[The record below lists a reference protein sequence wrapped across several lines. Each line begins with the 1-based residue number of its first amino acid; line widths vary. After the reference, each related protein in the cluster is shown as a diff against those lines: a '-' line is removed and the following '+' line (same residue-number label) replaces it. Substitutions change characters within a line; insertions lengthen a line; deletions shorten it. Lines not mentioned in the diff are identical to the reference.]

1 MKRIVV
7 FTGPSLHPREARKVL
22 DAEYHPPVRR
32 GDILKAIK
40 GPVDIIVIIDGVF
53 HHEPAVAHKEI
64 IEALKMGVKVVGGA
78 SMGALRAS
86 ELDGLGMIGIGY
98 VYHKYKDGSIES
110 DDDVAVAF
118 DPKTLQ
124 PLSDSLVSIEYNFK
138 KAYMHGII
146 SRDELEYLIRIA
158 KSIFYPKRT
167 YDRIYKECNINPA
180 ILRRLKEFIKEEGVD
195 IKREDAIKVLE
206 YVRDKIL
213 RRHSNGTPG
222 KD

>member
-1 MKRIVV
+1 MKRVIV
-7 FTGPSLHPREARKVL
+7 FTGPSLHPREAKKLLR
-22 DAEYHPPVRR
+22 AEYHPPVRR
-32 GDILKAIK
+32 GDILKVIRK
-40 GPVDIIVIIDGVF
+40 PVDIIVIIDGVF

-86 ELDGLGMIGIGY
+86 ELDSLGMIGIGY
-98 VYHKYKDGSIES
+98 IYKRYRDGSIES

-138 KAYMHGII
+138 KAHMHGII
-146 SRDELEYLIRIA
+146 SKDELEYLIRTA

-167 YDRIYKECNINPA
+167 YDRIYRECNIDPT
-180 ILRRLKEFIKEEGVD
+180 ILQRLKEFIKDEGVD

-206 YVRDKIL
+206 YVRDKLL
-213 RRHSNGTPG
+213 R
-222 KD
+222 

>member
-1 MKRIVV
+1 MKRVIV
-7 FTGPSLHPREARKVL
+7 FTGPSLHPREAKKLLR
-22 DAEYHPPVRR
+22 AEYHPPVRR
-32 GDILKAIK
+32 GDILKVIRK
-40 GPVDIIVIIDGVF
+40 PVDIIVIIDGVF

-86 ELDGLGMIGIGY
+86 ELDSLGMIGIGY
-98 VYHKYKDGSIES
+98 IYKRYRDGSIES

-138 KAYMHGII
+138 KAHMHGII
-146 SRDELEYLIRIA
+146 SKDELEYLIRTA
-158 KSIFYPKRT
+158 KSIFDPKRT
-167 YDRIYKECNINPA
+167 YDRIYRECNIDPT
-180 ILRRLKEFIKEEGVD
+180 ILQRLKEFIKDEGVD

-206 YVRDKIL
+206 YVRDKLL
-213 RRHSNGTPG
+213 R
-222 KD
+222 

>member
-1 MKRIVV
+1 MKQVIV
-7 FTGPSLHPREARKVL
+7 FTGPSLHPREARRVL
-22 DAEYHPPVRR
+22 EAEYHPPVRR
-32 GDILKAIK
+32 GDVLKAIRD
-40 GPVDIIVIIDGVF
+40 PVDIIVIIDGVF

-86 ELDGLGMIGIGY
+86 ELDSLGMIGIGY
-98 VYHKYKDGSIES
+98 VYNKYKDGSIES

-138 KAYMHGII
+138 KAYMNGII
-146 SRDELEYLIRIA
+146 SWDELKYLIKIA

-167 YDRIYKECNINPA
+167 YDRIYKECNLNPA
-180 ILRRLKEFIKEEGVD
+180 VLQRLKEFIEDEGID
-195 IKREDAIKVLE
+195 IKREDAIRVLE
-206 YVRDKIL
+206 YVRDKLL
-213 RRHSNGTPG
+213 R
-222 KD
+222 